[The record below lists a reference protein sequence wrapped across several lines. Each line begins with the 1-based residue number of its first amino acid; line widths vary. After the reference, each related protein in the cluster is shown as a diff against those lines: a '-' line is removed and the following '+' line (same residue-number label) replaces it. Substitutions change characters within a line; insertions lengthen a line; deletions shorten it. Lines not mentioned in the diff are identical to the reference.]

1 MTRKPGMARK
11 PRILLVEH
19 DPNQQSLLT
28 AALRD
33 AGYAVD
39 VVADAAEAEV
49 QLARRRYALLVSD
62 WRLSAGGRDPVAAA
76 PPMSG
81 YVLLTP
87 PRKAT
92 RHELL
97 MKPAQP
103 AQLVEAIERFIGKAI
118 VSLIVLGLVAC
129 TSPSQARSGRFD
141 QPRAASD
148 LHANMAWM
156 PSRHIGRQVHQPQ
169 TMSWNALSG

>member
-1 MTRKPGMARK
+1 MARK

-19 DPNQQSLLT
+19 DPNQRSLLT

-49 QLARRRYALLVSD
+49 QLPQRRYALLVSD

-76 PPMSG
+76 APMSG

-103 AQLVEAIERFIGKAI
+103 VEAVERFIGKAI
-118 VSLIVLGLVAC
+118 VSLIVLGLVAG
-129 TSPSQARSGRFD
+129 TSPSQARIGRLD

-148 LHANMAWM
+148 LHANMARM
-156 PSRHIGRQVHQPQ
+156 PFRHFRRQMHQPQ
-169 TMSWNALSG
+169 TMSGNALSG

>member
-39 VVADAAEAEV
+39 VVADATEAEV
-49 QLARRRYALLVSD
+49 QLARRRYALLISD
-62 WRLSAGGRDPVAAA
+62 WRLSAGARDPVAAA
-76 PPMSG
+76 APMSG

-103 AQLVEAIERFIGKAI
+103 AQLVEAVERFIGKAI

-129 TSPSQARSGRFD
+129 ASPSQARIGRFD

-148 LHANMAWM
+148 LNANMARI
-156 PSRHIGRQVHQPQ
+156 PVRHFRRQMHQPQ